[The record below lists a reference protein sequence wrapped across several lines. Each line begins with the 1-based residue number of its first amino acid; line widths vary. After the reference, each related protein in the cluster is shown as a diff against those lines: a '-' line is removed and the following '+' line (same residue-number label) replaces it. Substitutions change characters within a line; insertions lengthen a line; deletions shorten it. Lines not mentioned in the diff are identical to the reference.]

1 MRSCRQRSVKNYR
14 ELLDE
19 AETLGIDPK
28 VLEALFI
35 APLISNHI
43 AEAETVAG
51 QRLDTL
57 RNRY

>member
-1 MRSCRQRSVKNYR
+1 M
-14 ELLDE
+14 
-19 AETLGIDPK
+19 GIDPK

-57 RNRY
+57 RTAIDLKAIGCVLESSVITG